1 MSQEKI
7 LMRVKLEGFP
17 EDDETLAMLK
27 AYADK
32 RGLKLATAAR
42 LLIREALQNH
52 APDTNLSSAV

>member
-17 EDDETLAMLK
+17 EDDETLALLK
-27 AYADK
+27 AYAEK

-42 LLIREALQNH
+42 LLIRAALQNVQEIN
-52 APDTNLSSAV
+52 TVSAV

>member
-17 EDDETLAMLK
+17 EDDETLALLK
-27 AYADK
+27 AYAEK

-42 LLIREALQNH
+42 LLIRAALQKVQDLN
-52 APDTNLSSAV
+52 TVSAV